1 MWTNKRG
8 ERNRHNDGKVLK
20 KTEENNKNKKCCG
33 DKKKSHV
40 ITLYPSIT
48 LYLPVYSA
56 SQQDSSPLEAM
67 HPARTRI

>member
-1 MWTNKRG
+1 VDNKLG

-20 KTEENNKNKKCCG
+20 KKNKIVAG
-33 DKKKSHV
+33 IRKKKSHA